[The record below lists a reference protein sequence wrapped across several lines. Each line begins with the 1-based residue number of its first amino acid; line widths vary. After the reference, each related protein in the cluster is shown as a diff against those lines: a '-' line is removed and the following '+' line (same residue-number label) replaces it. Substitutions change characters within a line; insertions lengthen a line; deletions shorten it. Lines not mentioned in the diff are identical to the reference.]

1 MLQRACWKQRY
12 FREEGS
18 ILRSPVQELE
28 KTNSQIENM
37 LNQPNIERGFL
48 AQNIVGSFRH
58 LVEHVLVYA
67 KFGDNVPYEHYYDA
81 IQEAVRWAK
90 QNSQLRFAW
99 EFHYLLQK
107 VVSHYTPSETSSERL
122 LLKYVEFLYLLRD
135 YAADALNLSILS
147 NLEAF
152 PLNQDAG
159 LQAYYSQIATV
170 IDTLIENGA
179 TGSFLNERFYI
190 SSSKPFF
197 VNEKVYYE
205 ISFLPA
211 LDGLSKFNKVLAFSK
226 RRIPSNYSVQLAM
239 LNIPVDICGINLPVA
254 IILDWAPSIRPCE
267 INLLL
272 KLFGEKQ
279 HIQGRYR
286 NYISLMTLIKETGL
300 TLNELCELPDFDYA
314 RCIAKLE
321 SSEGNTAIKVLLDRS
336 RTVLLQNEKGANILR
351 YLLFRPRNRVI
362 KSQLQDRPN
371 NWLGN
376 MYLDNKCLP
385 FDKHPFSSSL
395 PNHVVSFADVVRC
408 IDPEGRESDIFARQ
422 VSDFSENNGRIYIDE
437 KEFSDVNIDNLICDY
452 NAALYGGHSDRK
464 LVHENNQVFL
474 KGNENNIIEIITGLF
489 RYSSKGI
496 YGYESTVNAWLRL
509 NPNIVDDP
517 KKEEILRTLFKDTK
531 VGLIYGSAGTGKS
544 TLVNYV
550 CSVLGDIRKCAIA
563 TTNPA
568 VDNLRRRVK
577 ATSCDFMT
585 IAKYLNS
592 NLNYELLIVD
602 ECSTVSNRDMARI
615 LASKRFDTILLIGD
629 TQQIEAINLGNWFSL
644 IRDFMP
650 RYCVHDLTH
659 QWRTT
664 SDYLLLLW
672 DAVRE
677 IKPEILEIMEANDVT
692 SNIDNTI
699 FEPLGEDEIILCL
712 NYGGIYGINNINR
725 IAQSQNSNEAIRW
738 GVHTY
743 KVGDPVLFN
752 ESNRFAPLLF
762 NNLKGQ
768 IMAIRKHGNRSVDF
782 TIGVEKQIHELSVKA
797 YEGLDYLGNSN
808 GLNLVRFSVAAMVDE
823 DDEGSLINIVPFQVS
838 YAASMH
844 KAQGLEY
851 DFVKIIITKNVEERI
866 SHNIFYTA
874 ITRARK
880 QLKIYWTPE
889 TENHVISA
897 FAHQSNNKDACL
909 LANRHNLTLHP

>member
-1 MLQRACWKQRY
+1 M
-12 FREEGS
+12 
-18 ILRSPVQELE
+18 RSPAQELK
-28 KTNSQIENM
+28 KTNSQIENI
-37 LNQPNIERGFL
+37 LNQSNFERGFV
-48 AQNIVGSFRH
+48 AQNIVGSLRN

-67 KFGDNVPYEHYYDA
+67 KFGDNVPHERYYDA
-81 IQEAVRWAK
+81 IQDAVLWAK

-99 EFHYLLQK
+99 DFHYLLQK

-122 LLKYVEFLYLLRD
+122 LLKYMEPLYLLRD
-135 YAADALNLSILS
+135 YVADVLNLSILS

-152 PLNQDAG
+152 PLEQDTS
-159 LQAYYSQIATV
+159 LQVYYSQIATV

-179 TGSFLNERFYI
+179 TSSFLNERFYI

-197 VNEKVYYE
+197 VDEKVYYE

-211 LDGLSKFNKVLAFSK
+211 LDGLSKFNKVLAFSR
-226 RRIPSNYSVQLAM
+226 RRIPSNYSIQLAM
-239 LNIPVDICGINLPVA
+239 LNIPADICGVNLPVA

-267 INLLL
+267 INSLL

-286 NYISLMTLIKETGL
+286 SYVSLMTLIKETRL
-300 TLNELCELPDFDYA
+300 TLNELCELPDLDYA

-321 SSEGNTAIKVLLDRS
+321 PSEGNTAIEVLLDRS
-336 RTVLLQNEKGANILR
+336 RTVLLNNKKGANVLR

-385 FDKHPFSSSL
+385 FDEHPFSSSL
-395 PNHVVSFADVVRC
+395 PNHVVSFFDVVRC
-408 IDPEGRESDIFARQ
+408 IDPTGREPDVFARHI
-422 VSDFSENNGRIYIDE
+422 SDFSENSGKIYIDE
-437 KEFSDVNIDNLICDY
+437 KEFTSVSNIDDLVCDY
-452 NAALYGGHSDRK
+452 NSTLYGGHSDRE
-464 LVHENNQVFL
+464 LVHENGQVFL
-474 KGNENNIIEIITGLF
+474 RGNENNIVKIITNLLC
-489 RYSSKGI
+489 YSSRGI
-496 YGYESTVNAWLRL
+496 CGYVSTLDSWLQL
-509 NPNIVDDP
+509 NPDMVDDP
-517 KKEEILRTLFKDTK
+517 KKLQILKTLFKDTR

-550 CSVLGDIRKCAIA
+550 CSVLDDIRKCAIA

-577 ATSCDFMT
+577 SESCEFMT
-585 IAKYLNS
+585 IAKFLNS
-592 NLNYELLIVD
+592 DISYELLIID

-615 LASKRFDTILLIGD
+615 LASKRFDAILLIGD
-629 TQQIEAINLGNWFSL
+629 TRQIEAINLGNWFSL

-650 RYCVHDLTH
+650 KYCVHDLTY

-664 SDYLLLLW
+664 SDYLLSLW

-692 SNIDNTI
+692 SDINSTI
-699 FEPLGEDEIILCL
+699 FESSSDDEIILCL
-712 NYGGIYGINNINR
+712 NYEGIYGINNINR
-725 IAQSQNSNEAIRW
+725 IAQSQNINEAIRW

-762 NNLKGQ
+762 NNLKGE
-768 IMAIRKHGNRSVDF
+768 IVAIKKHGNKSVDF
-782 TIGVEKQIHELSVKA
+782 TIGVERQMHELSVNA
-797 YEGLDYLGNSN
+797 YEGLDYLGSNN
-808 GLNLVRFSVAAMVDE
+808 GLSLVRFSVVAMVDQ
-823 DDEGSLINIVPFQVS
+823 DDEGALINVVPFQVS

-851 DFVKIIITKNVEERI
+851 DSVKIIITKNVEERI

-880 QLKIYWTPE
+880 QLRIYWTPE
-889 TENHVISA
+889 TESHVIKSL
-897 FAHQSNNKDACL
+897 AHQSNNKDACL
-909 LANRHNLTLHP
+909 LANRHNLILHP